1 MPKITID
8 GTDYH
13 TEDLSENG
21 RAVLESLQF
30 TEMQLQK
37 VSKELKIYQLAQQTY
52 AAALK
57 VEVQKEQL
65 AEDPSSDISKE

>member
-8 GTDYH
+8 GTEYH

>member
-8 GTDYH
+8 GSEYH

>member
-1 MPKITID
+1 MPKIVID
-8 GTDYH
+8 GTEYH

-30 TEMQLQK
+30 TELQLQK

-57 VEVQKEQL
+57 AEVQKEQHT
-65 AEDPSSDISKE
+65 EDPSSDISKE

>member
-8 GTDYH
+8 GTEYH

-30 TEMQLQK
+30 TEMHLQK